1 MYRHNIY
8 YERKDKYYQ
17 NLGMRIEDSVTPLY
31 LAGEYTSLVLKL
43 PHRAV
48 ILKSKFMNN
57 PIQYNK
63 VFNEQIPLSVW
74 INIAIILKRVDR
86 ITPNYKG
93 TIRTSPDKY
102 LKSVRPIVSL
112 IVTAKIIGKLGFS
125 ANDII
130 SLNPRLITNELI
142 EDVTQNTIKIFNDN
156 NLKSIRNLSSRQQ
169 TNLIIKELATHYQLP
184 DFIAIER
191 RKDFIYDDYQ
201 INEEFVETVKEMLP
215 TQPWPAGIHKTI
227 ASQLGCPN
235 AKVSRTIET
244 LIDTGVFKKQI
255 NGQVV
260 DSK

>member
-17 NLGMRIEDSVTPLY
+17 NLGMRIEDIVTPLY

-215 TQPWPAGIHKTI
+215 TKPWPAGIHKTI

>member
-1 MYRHNIY
+1 MYKHNIY

-17 NLGMRIEDSVTPLY
+17 NLGIPVDDIVTPLY
-31 LAGEYTSLVLKL
+31 LAGGYTSLILKL

-48 ILKSKFMNN
+48 LLKSKFMNN
-57 PIQYNK
+57 PVQYNQI
-63 VFNEQIPLSVW
+63 FNEQIPLSVW

-93 TIRTSPDKY
+93 TIKTSPDKY
-102 LKSVRPIVSL
+102 LRSVRPIVSL
-112 IVTAKIIGKLGFS
+112 IVTAKAIGKLSFGT
-125 ANDII
+125 NDII
-130 SLNPRLITNELI
+130 KLDPQLITNELI
-142 EDVTQNTIKIFNDN
+142 EDVTQNTIKIFNKN
-156 NLKSIRNLSSRQQ
+156 HLKSIRNLSSRQQ

-201 INEEFVETVKEMLP
+201 IDEEFIETIKEMLP
-215 TQPWPAGIHKTI
+215 SQPWPVGIHKTI

-235 AKVSRTIET
+235 AKVSRAIET

-255 NGQVV
+255 NGRVI